1 MHYVY
6 LSTSGSSPQLSFRQ
20 YLSVLSAHK
29 FFKPQKILF
38 HSNVHP
44 SGKFWDLAVQV
55 AGIEYNHV
63 ERVRDLGGKTPIW
76 VQHEAD
82 FTKLSQVL
90 LHGGVALDFDVIF
103 LDGAKLREEQR
114 RGECVISGDNSC
126 TYINIGFFSC
136 IKGARFLW
144 DWREGYLKDYRSNL
158 WLYNCAFYPT
168 DLAKKKN
175 VYEVVVEPDVAE
187 WPSWSVAGREWLG
200 AGNRVKWRGKAAAHY
215 FCRGEVKDGEEI
227 LHMQN
232 SLGEMFRYIY
242 NYKAD
247 N

>member
-1 MHYVY
+1 M
-6 LSTSGSSPQLSFRQ
+6 
-20 YLSVLSAHK
+20 
-29 FFKPQKILF
+29 
-38 HSNVHP
+38 
-44 SGKFWDLAVQV
+44 QV

-90 LHGGVALDFDVIF
+90 LHGGVALDFDVII

-114 RGECVISGDNSC
+114 RGECVISGDNDC

-136 IKGARFLW
+136 IKGAKFLR
-144 DWREGYLKDYRSNL
+144 DWREGYLKDYQPNL
-158 WLYNCAFYPT
+158 WLHNCAFYPT

-175 VYEVVVEPDVAE
+175 VYEVVIEPDVAQH
-187 WPSWSVAGREWLG
+187 PSWSVAGKRWLG
-200 AGNRVKWRGKAAAHY
+200 AGNRAKWRGKAVAHY
-215 FCRGEVKDGEEI
+215 FCRDEVKDGEEI

-232 SLGEMFRYIY
+232 SLGEMFRHIY

-247 N
+247 NN